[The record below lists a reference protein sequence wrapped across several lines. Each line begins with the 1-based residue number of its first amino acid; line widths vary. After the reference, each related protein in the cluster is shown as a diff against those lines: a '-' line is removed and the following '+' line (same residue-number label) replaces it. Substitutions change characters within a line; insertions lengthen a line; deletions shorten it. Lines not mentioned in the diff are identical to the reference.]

1 MDIGKLEKLTLEL
14 EKKVEYVDVSA
25 TQISTNSIVMKDGNI
40 QEIKSGIESGIRVR
54 VIKNGMWKIG
64 FFRGT
69 DDIDYM
75 YKRMV
80 KVVGSGSVALAKC
93 DPIVGNF
100 KSPMKI
106 NPSDVPIDEK
116 KEMVVEVEK
125 AANIKKVVSTAVNYI
140 DVNVKNVFLSS
151 EGANASKNES
161 KVALFINAVASDGK
175 TLQFSSD
182 RIGNVGGF
190 EIIKQADLEKLG
202 RKVGKNAVELLSAES
217 PPSGRFTIVT
227 DCELTGVFI
236 HEAVG
241 HASEAD
247 IVLKNDSIL
256 KNKIGKKIGSELVTI
271 IDDPT
276 TNGFGY
282 YVYDSE
288 GVKASP
294 TTIMKNGIL
303 KSFINSRETAYQL
316 NMNPTGNARAAFGHE
331 PLVRM
336 SNTYLK
342 PRDQSF
348 DELIEDVKEGVYLKG
363 SRGGQVDTTRGTFQF
378 NAERSF
384 KIENGRITTPLRDV
398 SMSGNILEVLKNVD
412 AVGSDFKINAGFCG
426 KYGQTVAVGD
436 GGPHIRI
443 KNVLIGGKNVI

>member
-1 MDIGKLEKLTLEL
+1 
-14 EKKVEYVDVSA
+14 
-25 TQISTNSIVMKDGNI
+25 
-40 QEIKSGIESGIRVR
+40 
-54 VIKNGMWKIG
+54 
-64 FFRGT
+64 
-69 DDIDYM
+69 
-75 YKRMV
+75 
-80 KVVGSGSVALAKC
+80 
-93 DPIVGNF
+93 
-100 KSPMKI
+100 
-106 NPSDVPIDEK
+106 
-116 KEMVVEVEK
+116 
-125 AANIKKVVSTAVNYI
+125 
-140 DVNVKNVFLSS
+140 
-151 EGANASKNES
+151 
-161 KVALFINAVASDGK
+161 
-175 TLQFSSD
+175 
-182 RIGNVGGF
+182 
-190 EIIKQADLEKLG
+190 
-202 RKVGKNAVELLSAES
+202 
-217 PPSGRFTIVT
+217 
-227 DCELTGVFI
+227 
-236 HEAVG
+236 
-241 HASEAD
+241 
-247 IVLKNDSIL
+247 
-256 KNKIGKKIGSELVTI
+256 
-271 IDDPT
+271 
-276 TNGFGY
+276 
-282 YVYDSE
+282 
-288 GVKASP
+288 
-294 TTIMKNGIL
+294 MKNGIL